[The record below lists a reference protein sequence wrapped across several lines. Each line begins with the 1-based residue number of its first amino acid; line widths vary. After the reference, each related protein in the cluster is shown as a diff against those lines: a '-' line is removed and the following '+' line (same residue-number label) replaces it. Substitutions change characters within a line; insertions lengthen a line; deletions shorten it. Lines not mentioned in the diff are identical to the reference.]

1 MKGSTFDGGLRVPAI
16 ERWPGTIPVSQV
28 SSAVT
33 ASIDV
38 FPTIIRAADTAP
50 TVDRV
55 IDGRDIL
62 SLLKGEIKSVPT

>member
-1 MKGSTFDGGLRVPAI
+1 MAACAFLR
-16 ERWPGTIPVSQV
+16 
-28 SSAVT
+28 SSVGQARFQSVKFLLAVT